1 MGAIADSWPQ
11 KSSPNSLLG
20 GVSWDHHK
28 KEQEFKKGKKNIID
42 VCVYMYTYNIIYIYI
57 YTYLRR
63 GGTKASACFLT
74 RAGARETPPHPYG
87 MAQT

>member
-42 VCVYMYTYNIIYIYI
+42 GCVCTCIHIILIYI

>member
-28 KEQEFKKGKKNIID
+28 KEQEIKKGKKHNRC
-42 VCVYMYTYNIIYIYI
+42 VCVYMYTYNIHIIYI
-57 YTYLRR
+57 YTYTYRYIHIE
-63 GGTKASACFLT
+63 
-74 RAGARETPPHPYG
+74 RERLMCVYI
-87 MAQT
+87 